1 MAVPLERRT
10 TYAEKSKGQP
20 TFLDFH
26 DPYEGYFKCIIWQED
41 RQTDEPIRDKF
52 IEAFPPNPET
62 YFLNRKVRVK
72 GKIEIYKGAP
82 EIILYAPSQI
92 WIVE

>member
-1 MAVPLERRT
+1 MVRT
-10 TYAEKSKGQP
+10 YYAEKSKGQP

-41 RQTDEPIRDKF
+41 RQTGEPIRDKF

-62 YFLNRKVRVK
+62 YFLNRKVGVK
-72 GKIEIYKGAP
+72 GRIDVYKGSP
-82 EIILYAPSQI
+82 EIVLLDPSQI

>member
-1 MAVPLERRT
+1 MP
-10 TYAEKSKGQP
+10 
-20 TFLDFH
+20 
-26 DPYEGYFKCIIWQED
+26 
-41 RQTDEPIRDKF
+41 F

>member
-1 MAVPLERRT
+1 MRKNLGGP
-10 TYAEKSKGQP
+10 P

-26 DPYEGYFKCIIWQED
+26 DPYEGYFKCIIWEED
-41 RQTDEPIRDKF
+41 KQSGERIRDKF

-62 YFLNRKVRVK
+62 CLLNKNIKVK

-82 EIILYAPSQI
+82 EIILYDPSQI